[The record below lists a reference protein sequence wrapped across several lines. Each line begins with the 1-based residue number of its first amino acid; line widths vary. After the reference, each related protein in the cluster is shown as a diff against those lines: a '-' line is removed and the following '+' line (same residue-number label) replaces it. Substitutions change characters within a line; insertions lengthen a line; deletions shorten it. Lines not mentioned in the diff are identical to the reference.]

1 MESALFS
8 GLQGLFLGVANLGLG
23 QVIMILVGSAL
34 LYLGIKKGY
43 EPLLLVPIGFG
54 AILVNIPLADMMGEE
69 GFLRFFYDAGVLTEV
84 FPLLIFIGIG
94 AMTDFQP
101 LLENPKIILLGAAGQ
116 FGIFLTLLL
125 ALALGFDKLDAV
137 AVAIIGACDGPTA
150 IYVSSKFAPHL
161 LGAMID
167 FGPVLANP
175 IVLLFGAAGQFG
187 IFLTLFLA
195 LWLGFLRQ
203 EAVSIAVIG
212 ACDGPT
218 AIFVTS
224 RYAPALLPAV
234 SIAAY
239 SYMSLV
245 PLIQPPIM
253 RLLTTDRERKIV
265 MGVVKQPVSKTTK
278 ILFPIVVT
286 IFASIL
292 APKGAPL
299 IGTVMLGNLMKES
312 GVVDRLKSAS
322 ENEIA
327 NIVTLLLGLC
337 IGATMEADKFLR
349 AQTLLILGLGFVA
362 ISLDTAVGV
371 LFGKLM
377 CFLTGGKIN
386 PLIGAAGISAFPMS
400 ARVVQAEGQKYNKKN
415 YLLMHAMSANAGGQ
429 IGSVIAAAVMLS
441 VLQGMGIIGG

>member
-1 MESALFS
+1 MESALAS
-8 GLQGLFLGVANLGLG
+8 GLQGLLLGVGNLGLG
-23 QVIMILVGSAL
+23 HVIMILVGSLL
-34 LYLGIKKGY
+34 LYLGIRKGY

-54 AILVNIPLADMMGEE
+54 AILVNIPLADMMGED
-69 GFLRFFYDAGVLTEV
+69 GFLRFFYDTGVRTEI

-125 ALALGFDKLDAV
+125 ALAVGFNPLEAV

-161 LGAMID
+161 LGA
-167 FGPVLANP
+167 
-175 IVLLFGAAGQFG
+175 
-187 IFLTLFLA
+187 
-195 LWLGFLRQ
+195 
-203 EAVSIAVIG
+203 VSV
-212 ACDGPT
+212 
-218 AIFVTS
+218 
-224 RYAPALLPAV
+224 
-234 SIAAY
+234 AAY

-253 RLLTTDRERKIV
+253 RLLTTDKERKIV
-265 MGVVKQPVSKTTK
+265 MGVVKQPISKTTK
-278 ILFPIVVT
+278 ILFPVVVT

-299 IGTVMLGNLMKES
+299 IGTLMLGNLMKES
-312 GVVDRLKSAS
+312 GVVERLKSAS

-337 IGATMEADKFLR
+337 IGATMQADQFLR
-349 AQTLLILGLGFVA
+349 GQTLTILGLGFVA
-362 ISLDTAVGV
+362 ISLDTVVGL

-377 CFLTGGKIN
+377 CLLTGGKIN
-386 PLIGAAGISAFPMS
+386 PLIGAAGISAFPMA
-400 ARVVQAEGQKYNKKN
+400 ARVVQAEGQRHNKKN

-441 VLQGMGIIGG
+441 VLQGMGIVGG

>member
-1 MESALFS
+1 MESALVS
-8 GLQGLFLGVANLGLG
+8 GIQGLFLGVLNLNLGH
-23 QVIMILVGSAL
+23 VVMILIGSLL
-34 LYLGIKKGY
+34 LYLGIRKGY

-54 AILVNIPLADMMGEE
+54 AILVNIPLSEMMAE
-69 GFLRFFYDAGVLTEV
+69 GGFIRYFYDMGVRTEV

-116 FGIFLTLLL
+116 FGIFITLLL
-125 ALALGFDKLDAV
+125 ALAIGFDKLDAV
-137 AVAIIGACDGPTA
+137 AISIIGACDGPTA
-150 IYVSSKFAPHL
+150 IYVSSKFAPHM
-161 LGAMID
+161 LGA
-167 FGPVLANP
+167 
-175 IVLLFGAAGQFG
+175 
-187 IFLTLFLA
+187 
-195 LWLGFLRQ
+195 
-203 EAVSIAVIG
+203 VSV
-212 ACDGPT
+212 
-218 AIFVTS
+218 
-224 RYAPALLPAV
+224 
-234 SIAAY
+234 AAY

-253 RLLTTDRERKIV
+253 RALTTEKERMIV
-265 MGVVKQPVSKTTK
+265 MGAVKQPISQTTK
-278 ILFPIVVT
+278 IIFPIVVT

-299 IGTVMLGNLMKES
+299 IGTVMLGNLMKEC
-312 GVVDRLKSAS
+312 GVVDRLKRAS

-349 AQTLLILGLGFVA
+349 AETLIVLALGFVA
-362 ISLDTAVGV
+362 ISLDTAIGV

-377 CFLTGGKIN
+377 CLLTGGKIN

-400 ARVVQAEGQKYNKKN
+400 ARVVQTEGQKYNKKS

-441 VLQGMGIIGG
+441 VLQGMGIVGQ